1 MKDNRTLVIGIMT
14 AVVGFILV
22 GGFVYFGLRQT
33 VTAVSPMPTIPVENV
48 VPGNSVFEI
57 NPQESEARFSLNEVL
72 RGVDNLVVGTSSNLA
87 GQIAFNPEDLSLA
100 QVGIIAVDART
111 LTTDSNLR
119 NNTLR
124 NDILFAFVYEQI
136 IFQPTGI
143 SGLPDT
149 ITVGEEVTFDLT
161 GDLTIRDIT
170 NPVTFSVT
178 AQLTAPERLEGSAS
192 TTVTRSDYQLEIPS
206 VPGVASVDDEVV
218 IEFDFVAEQIQ

>member
-1 MKDNRTLVIGIMT
+1 MKENRTLAIGIIT
-14 AVVGFILV
+14 AVVGFSLV
-22 GGFVYFGLRQT
+22 GALVYFGLRQT

-48 VPGNSVFEI
+48 APGNTVFEI
-57 NPQESEARFSLNEVL
+57 NAQESEARFKLNEVL

-100 QVGIIAVDART
+100 QVGTIAVDART

-161 GDLTIRDIT
+161 GELTIRDIT

-178 AQLTAPERLEGSAS
+178 AQLITPERLEGLAT
-192 TTVTRSDYQLEIPS
+192 TTVTRSAYELQIPS
-206 VPGVASVDDEVV
+206 VPGVANVDDEVV
-218 IEFDFVAEQIQ
+218 VEFDFVADQVQ

>member
-72 RGVDNLVVGTSSNLA
+72 RGIDNLVVGTSSNLA
-87 GQIAFNPEDLSLA
+87 GQIAINPDDLSSA
-100 QVGIIAVDART
+100 QVGTIAVDART

-136 IFQPTGI
+136 IFVPTAI
-143 SGLPDT
+143 TGLPDSVA
-149 ITVGEEVTFDLT
+149 VGERITFDLA

-170 NPVTFSVT
+170 KPVTFSVT
-178 AQLTAPERLEGSAS
+178 AQLTTPQRLEGSAS
-192 TTVTRSDYQLEIPS
+192 TTVTRSAYELQIPS